1 MGEYSKLDSVKT
13 IGGRGKINAIWW
25 NIKINLQKL
34 VDICGC
40 ELPTNLKNFMQTDL
54 TKVKI
59 SLKGLRGYFFETP
72 GICYER
78 IVIIFRMICLSVFLF
93 GMHLL
98 GNYWTDL
105 AEILHMQCASLPE
118 RCVSHFG
125 CDRSKSSARGAEN
138 VPWERYCVYFAI
150 LHDLC
155 QDILQR
161 QIAREWYKIVLCLQW

>member
-98 GNYWTDL
+98 GNYWMDL
-105 AEILHMQCASLPE
+105 AEILHSAQVCPSAASRILVAIAPRVPPGE
-118 RCVSHFG
+118 PKMYHGRDIVSILLFCMICVRIFY
-125 CDRSKSSARGAEN
+125 N
-138 VPWERYCVYFAI
+138 V
-150 LHDLC
+150 
-155 QDILQR
+155 
-161 QIAREWYKIVLCLQW
+161 K